1 MVFNPN
7 TAPREEGMED
17 IDLDFTAP
25 GAIEVAAPTSEE
37 VAEVAAR
44 AEKDNADIA
53 KTRAALDEV
62 YSWDDADAH
71 RRGFN

>member
-17 IDLDFTAP
+17 IDLDFTVA

-44 AEKDNADIA
+44 AEKDNA
-53 KTRAALDEV
+53 
-62 YSWDDADAH
+62 
-71 RRGFN
+71 